1 MPINARPIV
10 ELAVMAMLSFLIATP
25 VHAQTGRS
33 PDPLYCGE
41 RELGRYFYCD
51 SQRQRQDEAPEPEV
65 TVGVS
70 SKPSAREEV
79 AEIRETLEELRAE
92 AVLRPTSDSVAAY
105 ISYQREQL
113 DRASHFSDVWRRV
126 LWQKPDLDYTLVRP
140 VSQMGKRN
148 WLDARADDREQVLA
162 TLHERYGLF
171 YFYAASCT
179 ACTEFSP
186 VLADFAQKH
195 QLSVKAVSTDGGAN
209 PHFASA
215 VPDQGQMARLGL
227 AGSPTPAV
235 VLFDT
240 ETKAVMPVS
249 FGIVAQSELADRIFV
264 LTQTRPGED
273 Y

>member
-1 MPINARPIV
+1 MLISARQTV
-10 ELAVMAMLSFLIATP
+10 SGLMAALCFVAVAPA
-25 VHAQTGRS
+25 VAQTERT
-33 PDPLYCGE
+33 PDPLYCGQ
-41 RELGRYFYCD
+41 RDLGRYFYCNRA
-51 SQRQRQDEAPEPEV
+51 QVEEHAPEPEI
-65 TVGVS
+65 TLGVS
-70 SKPSAREEV
+70 TLSTAREEV
-79 AEIRETLEELRAE
+79 AEIRKTLEELRAE
-92 AVLRPTSDSVAAY
+92 AVLRPTSESVAAY
-105 ISYQREQL
+105 IRYQREQL

-126 LWQKPDLDYTLVRP
+126 LWQRPELDYNLVRP

-148 WLDARADDREQVLA
+148 WLDSRASDRDEVLS

-186 VLADFAQKH
+186 VLADFAQTH
-195 QLSVKAVSTDGGAN
+195 NLSVKAVSTDGRGN
-209 PHFASA
+209 PHFPDA
-215 VPDQGQMARLGL
+215 VSDQGQMARLGL

-249 FGIVAQSELADRIFV
+249 FGIVAQAELADRIFV
-264 LTQTRPGED
+264 LTQTKAGED

>member
-1 MPINARPIV
+1 MPIGARPIV
-10 ELAVMAMLSFLIATP
+10 ELAMMAAFSLLSAP
-25 VHAQTGRS
+25 AMAQVERL

-41 RELGRYFYCD
+41 RDLGRYFYCNRAVVEKKD
-51 SQRQRQDEAPEPEV
+51 SEPEI
-65 TVGVS
+65 TMGLS
-70 SKPSAREEV
+70 SLPSAREEV

-92 AVLRPTSDSVAAY
+92 AVLRPTQTSVATY
-105 ISYQREQL
+105 IAYQREQL

-126 LWQKPDLDYTLVRP
+126 LWQQPELDYTLVRP
-140 VSQMGKRN
+140 VSQMGKRA
-148 WLDARADDREQVLA
+148 WLDGRAEDRDQVLS

-179 ACTEFSP
+179 ACSEFSP
-186 VLADFAQKH
+186 VLADFAEAH
-195 QLSVKAVSTDGGAN
+195 GLTVKAVSTDGGPN
-209 PHFASA
+209 PHFADA

-240 ETKAVMPVS
+240 QTKAVMPVS
-249 FGIVAQSELADRIFV
+249 FGIVAQAELADRIFI
-264 LTQTRPGED
+264 LTQTQPGED

>member
-1 MPINARPIV
+1 MPISARQIV
-10 ELAVMAMLSFLIATP
+10 SGLMAAFVFCVSPAL
-25 VHAQTGRS
+25 AQTERA

-41 RELGRYFYCD
+41 RDLGRYFYCNRRNLEKPD
-51 SQRQRQDEAPEPEV
+51 TEPDI

-70 SKPSAREEV
+70 SMPTAREEV
-79 AEIRETLEELRAE
+79 ADIRETLEELRAE
-92 AVLRPTSDSVAAY
+92 AVLRPTSESVAAY
-105 ISYQREQL
+105 IAYQREQL

-126 LWQKPDLDYTLVRP
+126 LWQQPELDYSLVRP

-148 WLDARADDREQVLA
+148 WLDGRAADRDQVLA

-186 VLADFAQKH
+186 VLADFASTH
-195 QLSVKAVSTDGGAN
+195 NLTVKAVSTDGGPN
-209 PHFASA
+209 GHFPDA

-235 VLFDT
+235 ILFDT
-240 ETKAVMPVS
+240 ETKSVMPVS
-249 FGIVAQSELADRIFV
+249 FGIVSQAELADRIFI
-264 LTQTRPGED
+264 LTETKPGED

>member
-1 MPINARPIV
+1 MPMSARQIV
-10 ELAVMAMLSFLIATP
+10 SGLVAALFSSIAGPAM
-25 VHAQTGRS
+25 AQTERT
-33 PDPLYCGE
+33 PDPLYCGQ
-41 RELGRYFYCD
+41 RDLGRYFYCNRT
-51 SQRQRQDEAPEPEV
+51 QIEKRAPQPEI
-65 TVGVS
+65 TVGIS
-70 SKPSAREEV
+70 SLPTAREEV

-92 AVLRPTSDSVAAY
+92 AVLRPTSESVAAY

-126 LWQKPDLDYTLVRP
+126 LWQQPELDYNLVRP

-148 WLDARADDREQVLA
+148 WLDARAGDRDAVLS

-186 VLADFAQKH
+186 VLADFARSH
-195 QLSVKAVSTDGGAN
+195 NLTVKAVSTDGGGN
-209 PHFASA
+209 PHFPDA

-227 AGSPTPAV
+227 TGSPTPAV

-249 FGIVAQSELADRIFV
+249 FGIVAQADLADRIFV
-264 LTQTRPGED
+264 LTQTKPGED
-273 Y
+273 F